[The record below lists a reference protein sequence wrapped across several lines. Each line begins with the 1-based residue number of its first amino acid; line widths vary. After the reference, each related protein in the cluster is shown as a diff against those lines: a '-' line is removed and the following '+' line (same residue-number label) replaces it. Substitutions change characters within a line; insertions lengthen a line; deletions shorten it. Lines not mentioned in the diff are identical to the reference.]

1 MPSQK
6 LIRCEVSR
14 PTVPNATTVRYVPME
29 IYGLWEYL
37 MTAKHRFA
45 ITKPQASL
53 WVDVEE
59 SPELAYSEEQYER
72 VTELT
77 LFIFSERDG
86 MFGKVS
92 RYFPAESYEHVK
104 SIFLKHYTSN
114 EAGPGLKPQM
124 KERPGIWIKRNGKCA

>member
-14 PTVPNATTVRYVPME
+14 SGLPGATTVRYVPME

-37 MTAKHRFA
+37 MTAKHNFSIAR
-45 ITKPQASL
+45 PQASL
-53 WVDVEE
+53 WIDVDE
-59 SPELAYSEEQYER
+59 SPELAYAEEQYEK

-92 RYFPAESYEHVK
+92 RYFPEQSYDQVK
-104 SIFLKHYTSN
+104 DIFLKHYLSIDS
-114 EAGPGLKPQM
+114 EPGLRPQM

>member
-6 LIRCEVSR
+6 LIKCEVSR
-14 PTVPNATTVRYVPME
+14 PENPHAVTVRYVPME

-37 MTAKHRFA
+37 MTAKHQFSIA
-45 ITKPQASL
+45 EPQASL
-53 WVDVEE
+53 WIDVEE

-92 RYFPAESYEHVK
+92 RYFPADSYDQVK
-104 SIFLKHYTSN
+104 SIFLKHYRIDDS
-114 EAGPGLKPQM
+114 EPGLKPQM
-124 KERPGIWIKRNGKCA
+124 KERLGIWIKRNGKPV

>member
-14 PTVPNATTVRYVPME
+14 PDVPQATTVRYVPME

-37 MTAKHRFA
+37 MTAKHNFTIA
-45 ITKPQASL
+45 GPQASL
-53 WVDVEE
+53 WVDIDE
-59 SPELAYSEEQYER
+59 SPELAYSEEQYEE

-92 RYFPAESYEHVK
+92 RYFPAKSYEQVK
-104 SIFLKHYTSN
+104 GIFLKHYQ
-114 EAGPGLKPQM
+114 AGENDLGLRPQI
-124 KERPGIWIKRNGKCA
+124 KERPGIWIKRNGKCK

>member
-6 LIRCEVSR
+6 LVRCEVTREGAPGQS
-14 PTVPNATTVRYVPME
+14 TVRYVPME

-37 MTAKHRFA
+37 MASKHNFTIVEPR
-45 ITKPQASL
+45 ASL
-53 WVDVEE
+53 WIDMEE
-59 SPELAYSEEQYER
+59 SPELAYSDEQYEK

-92 RYFPAESYEHVK
+92 RYFPSESYQEVK
-104 SIFLKHYTSN
+104 RIFLKHYRINDN
-114 EAGPGLKPQM
+114 EPGLRPQM
-124 KERPGIWIKRNGKCA
+124 KERPGIWIKRNGR

>member
-14 PTVPNATTVRYVPME
+14 SGIPGAATVRYVPME
-29 IYGLWEYL
+29 IYGLWEFL
-37 MTAKHRFA
+37 MTAKHQFA
-45 ITKPQASL
+45 IAKPQASL
-53 WVDVEE
+53 WVDIEE
-59 SPELAYSEEQYER
+59 SPELAYSEDQYER

-92 RYFPAESYEHVK
+92 RYFPSAGYDQVK
-104 SIFLKHYTSN
+104 DIFLKHYT
-114 EAGPGLKPQM
+114 AGESEPSLKPQM
-124 KERPGIWIKRNGKCA
+124 KERPGIWIRRNGKCS

>member
-6 LIRCEVSR
+6 LIRCEVSKQGVSAR
-14 PTVPNATTVRYVPME
+14 STVRYVPME

-37 MTAKHRFA
+37 MTTKHSFEIAR
-45 ITKPQASL
+45 PQASL
-53 WVDVEE
+53 WLDVEE
-59 SPELAYSEEQYER
+59 SPELAYSEEQYEK

-92 RYFPAESYEHVK
+92 RYFPEERYEDVK
-104 SIFLKHYTSN
+104 SIFLKHYVTTN
-114 EAGPGLKPQM
+114 AEPGLMPQM
-124 KERPGIWIKRNGKCA
+124 KERPGIWIKRNGNC

>member
-6 LIRCEVSR
+6 LVRCEVKR
-14 PTVPNATTVRYVPME
+14 PEAPEQCTVRYVPLE

-37 MTAKHRFA
+37 MASKHNFA
-45 ITKPQASL
+45 VAQAQASL
-53 WVDVEE
+53 WIDMEE
-59 SPELAYSEEQYER
+59 SPELAYSDEQYEK

-92 RYFPAESYEHVK
+92 RYFPSESYDDVK
-104 SIFLKHYTSN
+104 RIFLKHYKIGNGEPS
-114 EAGPGLKPQM
+114 LRPQM
-124 KERPGIWIKRNGKCA
+124 KERPGIWIKRNGK